1 MCVFSV
7 FCTRHSCDSEGSVRS
22 APKKQDL
29 VSNMSRPP
37 GSEGM
42 SSAGLPV
49 TARRQV
55 GSLPV
60 AARRPTGSL
69 PVAARRPTGSL
80 PVAAHGPVGTLPV
93 TEHNTASGQLWS
105 QRTGESDYSGFYQE
119 G

>member
-22 APKKQDL
+22 ALRNKI
-29 VSNMSRPP
+29 
-37 GSEGM
+37 
-42 SSAGLPV
+42 SSATCRAPWLRRHVVGRLPV

-69 PVAARRPTGSL
+69 PVAARRLTGSL

-105 QRTGESDYSGFYQE
+105 QQTGESDYTGFYQE